1 VLVDISG
8 EVASKT
14 AAEADSIRRMAEDK
28 GRKISQKECHKRKGS
43 QTKRF
48 TNEKVHKKSK
58 GSQKIIKRF
67 TNSQKV
73 HKQ

>member
-1 VLVDISG
+1 MLVDISG
-8 EVASKT
+8 EVVSKT
-14 AAEADSIRRMAEDK
+14 AAEADSIRRVAEDK
-28 GRKISQKECHKRKGS
+28 GKKNSQKECHKRKGS

>member
-28 GRKISQKECHKRKGS
+28 GRKISQKECH
-43 QTKRF
+43 
-48 TNEKVHKKSK
+48 
-58 GSQKIIKRF
+58 
-67 TNSQKV
+67 
-73 HKQ
+73 

>member
-1 VLVDISG
+1 MLVDISG

-28 GRKISQKECHKRKGS
+28 GRKISQKECHKQKGS